1 MSDYLSPHYAQS
13 VLIIIDFQNDCV
25 LPGGAMEIPG
35 SIDVLPAL
43 TTLCQHMRNI
53 GRPIFHIVR
62 AYLPDSSNA
71 DLCRRSILEAGTSLL
86 APYSRGADFPDTLKP
101 MDAPVLDWNA
111 LLEGNEQML
120 GGCDHVIYKP
130 RWGAFYQT
138 PLEHALRT
146 LSIDTLIFAGCNF
159 PNCPRTSMYEASE
172 RDFRLVLAQDAMS
185 GLYQQGM
192 DELKNIGVTITNS
205 QDIISASSKADGQK
219 PAPNSISASV
229 KAF

>member
-1 MSDYLSPHYAQS
+1 M
-13 VLIIIDFQNDCV
+13 
-25 LPGGAMEIPG
+25 
-35 SIDVLPAL
+35 
-43 TTLCQHMRNI
+43 
-53 GRPIFHIVR
+53 PIFHIVR
-62 AYLPDSSNA
+62 AYLPDGSNV

-111 LLEGNEQML
+111 LLEGNEQLL

-138 PLEHALRT
+138 PLEHILRT
-146 LSIDTLIFAGCNF
+146 LAIDTLIFAGCNF

-185 GLYQQGM
+185 GLYPQGI
-192 DELKNIGVTITNS
+192 DELKNIGVHVKNS
-205 QDIISASSKADGQK
+205 QDIISAL
-219 PAPNSISASV
+219 V
-229 KAF
+229 KG

>member
-1 MSDYLSPHYAQS
+1 MNDYLSPHYAQS
-13 VLIIIDFQNDCV
+13 ALIIIDFQNDCV

-43 TTLCQHMRNI
+43 TMLCQCMRSA

-62 AYLPDSSNA
+62 AYLPDGSNV
-71 DLCRRSILEAGTSLL
+71 DLCRRSTLEAGTSLL

-111 LLEGNEQML
+111 LLEGNEQLL

-138 PLEHALRT
+138 PLEHILRT

-185 GLYQQGM
+185 GLYPQGI
-192 DELKNIGVTITNS
+192 DELKNIGVHVKNS
-205 QDIISASSKADGQK
+205 QNIISAL
-219 PAPNSISASV
+219 V
-229 KAF
+229 KE